1 LKIKVTEPVAEL
13 VHAPLYLQV
22 SNLSLIFILAHTDPS
37 LDFFE
42 VAYPV
47 KYKKKYAHYLNQR
60 IFYDIKQVEQ
70 D

>member
-1 LKIKVTEPVAEL
+1 MQVA
-13 VHAPLYLQV
+13 VHVLLYRQV
-22 SNLSLIFILAHTDPS
+22 NAISDSLIVIIAHTDPS

>member
-1 LKIKVTEPVAEL
+1 LKIKVTELVAEQ

-22 SNLSLIFILAHTDPS
+22 SNLSLIIILAHTDPS

-42 VAYPV
+42 VGYPV
-47 KYKKKYAHYLNQR
+47 KYKKKYAHYLNQK
-60 IFYDIKQVEQ
+60 IFYNIKQVEQ